1 MIQLVEDTV
10 SLTFQV
16 LSTDIVSNPC
26 HKMVFECF
34 LDDLMK
40 KVR

>member
-10 SLTFQV
+10 SLIFQV
-16 LSTDIVSNPC
+16 LSTDIVNDPC
-26 HKMVFECF
+26 HKMVFECS